1 MYYSCKLFHLP
12 LFILFPGSCK
22 CLYARLSSLH
32 CQALAGYLM
41 FFSDKLNDDD
51 DEDDDDA
58 CCCYRYYLVYM
69 ILIVHG
75 VGVLMPWNMFINAND
90 VRLSALV
97 LSAQVRHGM
106 CLQRKISY
114 QRIATLLTYLCMFS
128 GVPES
133 GGRLY
138 VMFSH

>member
-1 MYYSCKLFHLP
+1 MP
-12 LFILFPGSCK
+12 LCPAVQS
-22 CLYARLSSLH
+22 ALSSSCWL
-32 CQALAGYLM
+32 
-41 FFSDKLNDDD
+41 FDVFSDKLNDDDD

-69 ILIVHG
+69 ILVVHG

-106 CLQRKISY
+106 CL
-114 QRIATLLTYLCMFS
+114 
-128 GVPES
+128 
-133 GGRLY
+133 
-138 VMFSH
+138 

>member
-1 MYYSCKLFHLP
+1 MP
-12 LFILFPGSCK
+12 LCPAVQS
-22 CLYARLSSLH
+22 ALSSSCWL
-32 CQALAGYLM
+32 
-41 FFSDKLNDDD
+41 FDVFSDKLNDDD
-51 DEDDDDA
+51 DDDDDDA

-69 ILIVHG
+69 ILVVHG

-133 GGRLY
+133 GGAFQLVEVRW
-138 VMFSH
+138 